1 MGVLVMMWD
10 IQDEN
15 NNNITSN
22 NNNYCNNKD
31 SLREQVFH
39 WPQHSFLIEHFSD
52 HVATLGAGL
61 REKLQKLDIYTEEQT
76 SRSIEGRISAAARRC
91 GLAASKRIWFTFD
104 VFLARNRPGLVSDPD
119 TGIVRKKKR
128 RKKSKKKS
136 KPADGDENEDESSAD
151 NADKNKVFEKE
162 NLNILVEVETE
173 LPVRAI

>member
-15 NNNITSN
+15 NNNITNNN
-22 NNNYCNNKD
+22 NNNYNNYKD

-39 WPQHSFLIEHFSD
+39 WPQHSFLIEHFRD
-52 HVATLGAGL
+52 NEATLGAGL

-76 SRSIEGRISAAARRC
+76 TQSIEGRISAAARRC

-119 TGIVRKKKR
+119 TGIVKKKKR

-136 KPADGDENEDESSAD
+136 KPTDGDENGEESS
-151 NADKNKVFEKE
+151 
-162 NLNILVEVETE
+162 
-173 LPVRAI
+173 

>member
-22 NNNYCNNKD
+22 NYNNYYNNN
-31 SLREQVFH
+31 SLRVQVFH
-39 WPQHSFLIEHFSD
+39 WPQHSFLIEHFRD
-52 HVATLGAGL
+52 HGATLGAGL

-76 SRSIEGRISAAARRC
+76 TRSIEGRISAAARRC

-119 TGIVRKKKR
+119 TGIVK
-128 RKKSKKKS
+128 KKKS
-136 KPADGDENEDESSAD
+136 MKPADGDENGDESSAD